1 MSVKRRRKFATTIS
15 AAHEEKKLTCQ
26 EIDLSVDIGTK
37 DKNSSNDPIYSSPCP
52 IEDSDAIKI
61 VNCTYCKGK
70 IGALK
75 NFNDVVS
82 HTMSCNAPFIQV
94 QKFRKYIHNIWVT
107 NSGYTHNKIITFS
120 FDNPWM
126 NDDPFFRCTYQKD
139 FSSKRKVTP
148 SSTFFE
154 CLRCPDLNQF
164 RYHEEYEHL
173 INHQKDEHGIE
184 YSSEFLSKPETES
197 SENDTEGKNSERKG
211 ECLSNDQGSKS
222 DSENKNYFA
231 ECVEKTSQIQSLE
244 VAKTK
249 METELASTKKAL
261 GESRIECVEKTSKIQ
276 ALEIEKFKFKAE
288 VSSAQNDLEEIKV
301 ECFEKTSKIQALEI
315 AKVKSETLS
324 ERDAL
329 NLTIKSMEEQA
340 LPCPSVVQ
348 EQQAEDYN
356 KLLKAYNQY
365 IESYNK
371 INEDCIKLTAEKE
384 ELANTIKFLESKENP
399 EEENKTGQEQDTAEH
414 SELLEAYNKLN
425 EECTTLTAEKEALI
439 QTIKSMEELVQAE
452 PQKDNVQEQKAEE
465 YVKLLEDCN
474 QNVETY
480 KELNEECSK
489 VIAERD
495 SLIQTIQTQKDIIQA
510 QKAEEYEKLL
520 EGYNQYVES
529 YNNLNEEY
537 SKVIAERDAL
547 MQTIKS
553 MEEQVKPECDKDN
566 LDEQKREDYEKL
578 VEG

>member
-15 AAHEEKKLTCQ
+15 AAHEEKKPTCQ

-52 IEDSDAIKI
+52 IEDSDAIKF

-107 NSGYTHNKIITFS
+107 NSRYTQNKIITFS
-120 FDNPWM
+120 FDNPWI

-139 FSSKRKVTP
+139 LSSKRKVTP

-164 RYHEEYEHL
+164 RYHGEYEHL
-173 INHQKDEHGIE
+173 IDHQKDEHGIE

-197 SENDTEGKNSERKG
+197 SENDTEGKNSERND
-211 ECLSNDQGSKS
+211 EYLSNDQGSKS
-222 DSENKNYFA
+222 DSENKNDFA

-244 VAKTK
+244 IGKTK

-261 GESRIECVEKTSKIQ
+261 GELRIECVEKTSKIQ
-276 ALEIEKFKFKAE
+276 ALEIEKFRFKAE
-288 VSSAQNDLEEIKV
+288 VSSAQNALEEIKV

-315 AKVKSETLS
+315 AKVKVETLS

-348 EQQAEDYN
+348 DQQAED
-356 KLLKAYNQY
+356 
-365 IESYNK
+365 
-371 INEDCIKLTAEKE
+371 
-384 ELANTIKFLESKENP
+384 
-399 EEENKTGQEQDTAEH
+399 
-414 SELLEAYNKLN
+414 
-425 EECTTLTAEKEALI
+425 
-439 QTIKSMEELVQAE
+439 
-452 PQKDNVQEQKAEE
+452 
-465 YVKLLEDCN
+465 
-474 QNVETY
+474 
-480 KELNEECSK
+480 
-489 VIAERD
+489 
-495 SLIQTIQTQKDIIQA
+495 
-510 QKAEEYEKLL
+510 
-520 EGYNQYVES
+520 
-529 YNNLNEEY
+529 
-537 SKVIAERDAL
+537 
-547 MQTIKS
+547 
-553 MEEQVKPECDKDN
+553 
-566 LDEQKREDYEKL
+566 
-578 VEG
+578 